1 MVFSV
6 CAFAEPLGERQH
18 STMNQTS
25 VNEHLEDG
33 TYKSDKNLFCLF
45 NSMYSATLT
54 NLMYNVYSYVG
65 KVAIRAEVIVWN
77 DVFPNWIKNV
87 DKTKNRCAI
96 AIFNESETP
105 IVSSCQ
111 ITNYKKTEGLFFD
124 AHKIEFIFIIE
135 KSSFMDY
142 LLKYNITAIALAPP
156 GANSMLEGDFTL
168 TPNPDESNNLS
179 KSKSWFLS
187 ARNTSYRENLNLFTD
202 KFATDAT
209 RNIWWKAFLK
219 KIRWKEQIDFSAVMT
234 CIKENLHEYWNEETL
249 G

>member
-1 MVFSV
+1 MHMKFLFSLILMVFSV
-6 CAFAEPLGERQH
+6 YAFAEPLGERQH

-187 ARNTSYRENLNLFTD
+187 A
-202 KFATDAT
+202 
-209 RNIWWKAFLK
+209 K
-219 KIRWKEQIDFSAVMT
+219 KSE
-234 CIKENLHEYWNEETL
+234 
-249 G
+249 

>member
-54 NLMYNVYSYVG
+54 NLMYNVYSYAG

-87 DKTKNRCAI
+87 DKTK
-96 AIFNESETP
+96 
-105 IVSSCQ
+105 IVVR
-111 ITNYKKTEGLFFD
+111 LR
-124 AHKIEFIFIIE
+124 
-135 KSSFMDY
+135 
-142 LLKYNITAIALAPP
+142 
-156 GANSMLEGDFTL
+156 
-168 TPNPDESNNLS
+168 
-179 KSKSWFLS
+179 FLMNQKLRLCR
-187 ARNTSYRENLNLFTD
+187 AVKLPT
-202 KFATDAT
+202 T
-209 RNIWWKAFLK
+209 RKQKVYF
-219 KIRWKEQIDFSAVMT
+219 
-234 CIKENLHEYWNEETL
+234 
-249 G
+249 

>member
-105 IVSSCQ
+105 TESC
-111 ITNYKKTEGLFFD
+111 
-124 AHKIEFIFIIE
+124 
-135 KSSFMDY
+135 
-142 LLKYNITAIALAPP
+142 
-156 GANSMLEGDFTL
+156 
-168 TPNPDESNNLS
+168 
-179 KSKSWFLS
+179 
-187 ARNTSYRENLNLFTD
+187 
-202 KFATDAT
+202 
-209 RNIWWKAFLK
+209 
-219 KIRWKEQIDFSAVMT
+219 
-234 CIKENLHEYWNEETL
+234 
-249 G
+249 